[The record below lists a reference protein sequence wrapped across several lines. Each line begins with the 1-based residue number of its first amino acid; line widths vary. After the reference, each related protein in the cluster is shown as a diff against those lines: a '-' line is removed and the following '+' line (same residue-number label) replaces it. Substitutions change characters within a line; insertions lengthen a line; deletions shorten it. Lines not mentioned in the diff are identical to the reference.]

1 MKKLTKTIAFTIC
14 SVWLV
19 SCGNSVPNASQ
30 ENQPNNAPETKADSS
45 NKVQTD
51 TEVKANSSNKPQANT
66 EASTN
71 KSKTNTEISDNSS
84 NKVQT
89 NTEVKGGRNKQVPAK
104 QPTIGT
110 VTSMVQGDLK
120 CYVTLLDENRI
131 ERNVGA
137 SFEVCEQEKTFL
149 NKKVRNSYEI
159 LSVNDCESIEPCGK
173 SKKESLITK
182 MEIIEDG
189 NSQAPTDSQTLSN
202 GEWTITVGNAKSWS
216 GVNGTGN
223 LSYRGCDAN
232 GKCINLT
239 GGKTTCRNGSCTTGW
254 ANGDYFYILETPIS
268 NPDQPEGSDSSTTLT
283 VKKGAEVILTAKG
296 LKAVSP

>member
-1 MKKLTKTIAFTIC
+1 MKNLTKTIAFTIC

-19 SCGNSVPNASQ
+19 SCGNSPPNASQ
-30 ENQPNNAPETKADSS
+30 ENQPNIAPETKADSS
-45 NKVQTD
+45 NKAQTD
-51 TEVKANSSNKPQANT
+51 TEIKANPSNKT
-66 EASTN
+66 E
-71 KSKTNTEISDNSS
+71 KNTEISTNSF
-84 NKVQT
+84 NKAQT
-89 NTEVKGGRNKQVPAK
+89 KTEVKRDKNKQASTE

-110 VTSMVQGDLK
+110 VKSMVQGDLK
-120 CYVTLLDENRI
+120 CYVTLVDENRI

-149 NKKVRNSYEI
+149 FKKVRNSYEI

-173 SKKESLITK
+173 SKQESLITK
-182 MEIIEDG
+182 MEIIDDG

-239 GGKTTCRNGSCTTGW
+239 GGKITCRDGSCTTGW

-268 NPDQPEGSDSSTTLT
+268 SPDQTEESNSSTTLT
-283 VKKGAEVILTAKG
+283 VKKGSTVILTATG

>member
-1 MKKLTKTIAFTIC
+1 MHSLNFGKNSNMKKLTKTIAFAIC

-19 SCGNSVPNASQ
+19 SCGNSPPNASQ
-30 ENQPNNAPETKADSS
+30 ENQLNNVPETKADSS
-45 NKVQTD
+45 NKAQTD
-51 TEVKANSSNKPQANT
+51 TESKANPSNKTQ
-66 EASTN
+66 
-71 KSKTNTEISDNSS
+71 TNTEVSTNYS
-84 NKVQT
+84 NKNQT
-89 NTEVKGGRNKQVPAK
+89 NTEVKRNKNKQSTE

-110 VTSMVQGDLK
+110 VKSMVQGDLK
-120 CYVTLLDENRI
+120 CYVTLVDENRI

-137 SFEVCEQEKTFL
+137 SFEVCDQQKTFL

-173 SKKESLITK
+173 SKQESLITK
-182 MEIIEDG
+182 MEIIDEG
-189 NSQAPTDSQTLSN
+189 NSQASTDSQTLSN

-239 GGKTTCRNGSCTTGW
+239 GGKITCRDGICTTGW

-268 NPDQPEGSDSSTTLT
+268 NPDQPEESDSSTTLT
-283 VKKGAEVILTAKG
+283 VKKGSAVILESTG

>member
-1 MKKLTKTIAFTIC
+1 MHALNFGKNSNMKKLTKTIAFAIC

-19 SCGNSVPNASQ
+19 SCGNSPPNASQ
-30 ENQPNNAPETKADSS
+30 QNQPNIVPETKADSS
-45 NKVQTD
+45 NKAQTD
-51 TEVKANSSNKPQANT
+51 TESKANPSNKT
-66 EASTN
+66 
-71 KSKTNTEISDNSS
+71 
-84 NKVQT
+84 QT
-89 NTEVKGGRNKQVPAK
+89 NTEVSTNYSNKNQMNTEVKRDKNKQASTE

-110 VTSMVQGDLK
+110 VKNMVQGDLK
-120 CYVTLLDENRI
+120 CYVTLVDENRI

-137 SFEVCEQEKTFL
+137 SFEVCDQQKTFL

-173 SKKESLITK
+173 SKRESLITK
-182 MEIIEDG
+182 MEIIGEG
-189 NSQAPTDSQTLSN
+189 NSQSSTDSQTLSN

-239 GGKTTCRNGSCTTGW
+239 GGKVTCRDGICTTGW

-268 NPDQPEGSDSSTTLT
+268 NPDQPEESNSSTTLT
-283 VKKGAEVILTAKG
+283 VKKGSTVILTATG

>member
-1 MKKLTKTIAFTIC
+1 MKKLTKTIAFAIC

-19 SCGNSVPNASQ
+19 SCGNSPPNASQ
-30 ENQPNNAPETKADSS
+30 QNQPNIVPETKADSS
-45 NKVQTD
+45 NKAQTD
-51 TEVKANSSNKPQANT
+51 TESKANPSNKT
-66 EASTN
+66 
-71 KSKTNTEISDNSS
+71 
-84 NKVQT
+84 QT
-89 NTEVKGGRNKQVPAK
+89 NTEVSTNYSNKNQMNTEVKRDKNKQASTE

-110 VTSMVQGDLK
+110 VKNMVQGDLK
-120 CYVTLLDENRI
+120 CYVTLVDENRI

-137 SFEVCEQEKTFL
+137 SFEVCDQQKTFL

-173 SKKESLITK
+173 SKRESLITK
-182 MEIIEDG
+182 MEIIGEG
-189 NSQAPTDSQTLSN
+189 NSQSSTDSQTLSN

-239 GGKTTCRNGSCTTGW
+239 GGKVTCRDGICTTGW

-268 NPDQPEGSDSSTTLT
+268 NPDQPEESNSSTTLT
-283 VKKGAEVILTAKG
+283 VKKGSTVILTATG